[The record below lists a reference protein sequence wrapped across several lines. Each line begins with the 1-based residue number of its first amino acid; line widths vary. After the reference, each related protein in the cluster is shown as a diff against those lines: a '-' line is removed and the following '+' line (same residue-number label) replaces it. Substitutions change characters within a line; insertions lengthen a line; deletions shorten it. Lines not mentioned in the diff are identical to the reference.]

1 MRLSLARTFRECID
15 RFRSASSGSAAVE
28 FALVSLPFFMLLGG
42 IIQWCFIIWAQTNLD
57 FMVERAERNLF
68 TGNFQTANTGV
79 TDPTTLLANLKTVM
93 CGSGTSAVATVFVCN
108 NVKLN
113 VSSASSFA
121 SSASA
126 TAYDPATKAISAKFE
141 GYTCAKPGQIVV
153 VTAVV
158 SLSVFFAKLLPGLT
172 GMADGSYLMRSTGV
186 FRTEPYSSTST
197 GAC

>member
-1 MRLSLARTFRECID
+1 MRLTLARTFRECID

-28 FALVSLPFFMLLGG
+28 FGLVSLPFFMLLAG
-42 IIQWCFIIWAQTNLD
+42 IIQWCFIIWAQMNLD

-79 TDPTTLLANLKTVM
+79 TDTATLLANLKTVM
-93 CGSGTSAVATVFVCN
+93 CGSGTSAIATVFVCS

-113 VSSASSFA
+113 VASASSFA
-121 SSASA
+121 SSSSA
-126 TAYDPATKAISAKFE
+126 TAYDSSTKAVSASFE
-141 GYTCAKPGQIVV
+141 GYSCAKPGQIVV

-158 SLSVFFAKLLPGLT
+158 SVSVFFAKLLPGLT
-172 GMADGSYLMRSTGV
+172 GMSDGSYLLRSTGV
-186 FRTEPYSSTST
+186 FRTEPYSSASK